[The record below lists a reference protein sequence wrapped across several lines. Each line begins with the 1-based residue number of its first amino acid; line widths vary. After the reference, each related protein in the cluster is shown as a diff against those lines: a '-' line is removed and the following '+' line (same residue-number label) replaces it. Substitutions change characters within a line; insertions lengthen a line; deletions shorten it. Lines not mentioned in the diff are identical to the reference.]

1 MIARMLSLTWDIPNG
16 CSTTSVVVIH
26 ALKTEAGIAQ
36 HNAKCQNL
44 HCLNSINNNNSFL
57 KFICLTISATYTCN
71 WCLSVTAILTGG
83 LFWIPPPAPV
93 VVYSPWHWV
102 VVEACLGSVISRRW
116 TVEQKCYIL
125 NEKNSR
131 DLNNIWLLNIPKPL
145 ALLKL
150 FCKSEVSIL
159 PVTFK
164 TFKPSCTSYESKR
177 ILLLLYFRFSVL
189 KKRDLL
195 NNSTKTKTYLYIFCF
210 VHCNLNSLTTWYCHI
225 IRLVPVQQQVLQV
238 RTLLNH
244 YLNPWIKI
252 LYIIT
257 SKNSECKAKLY
268 IDIKKSALN
277 CLIRLF
283 CDLPTMK
290 TRAPPAAALIM

>member
-1 MIARMLSLTWDIPNG
+1 MIARMLRLTWDIPNG

-57 KFICLTISATYTCN
+57 KFICLTISATYICN

-102 VVEACLGSVISRRW
+102 VVEACLGSVNSRTEMLHSKW
-116 TVEQKCYIL
+116 
-125 NEKNSR
+125 KNSR

-244 YLNPWIKI
+244 YLNQYKFFTLSLARI
-252 LYIIT
+252 LNAKPSYI
-257 SKNSECKAKLY
+257 
-268 IDIKKSALN
+268 
-277 CLIRLF
+277 
-283 CDLPTMK
+283 
-290 TRAPPAAALIM
+290 

>member
-44 HCLNSINNNNSFL
+44 HCLNSIKNNNSFL

-102 VVEACLGSVISRRW
+102 VVEACLGSVKSRRW

-125 NEKNSR
+125 NEKTR
-131 DLNNIWLLNIPKPL
+131 EIWIIYDFLIFPNHWLFKSWFARVKYVFYL
-145 ALLKL
+145 WRLKL
-150 FCKSEVSIL
+150 SNLHV
-159 PVTFK
+159 PRTN
-164 TFKPSCTSYESKR
+164 
-177 ILLLLYFRFSVL
+177 L
-189 KKRDLL
+189 KE
-195 NNSTKTKTYLYIFCF
+195 
-210 VHCNLNSLTTWYCHI
+210 YC
-225 IRLVPVQQQVLQV
+225 
-238 RTLLNH
+238 
-244 YLNPWIKI
+244 
-252 LYIIT
+252 
-257 SKNSECKAKLY
+257 C
-268 IDIKKSALN
+268 
-277 CLIRLF
+277 
-283 CDLPTMK
+283 
-290 TRAPPAAALIM
+290 

>member
-1 MIARMLSLTWDIPNG
+1 MSYDFGHLYLQLMFVGDSNSYRRAVLNPSTSPSRCVFAVTLGG
-16 CSTTSVVVIH
+16 C
-26 ALKTEAGIAQ
+26 
-36 HNAKCQNL
+36 
-44 HCLNSINNNNSFL
+44 
-57 KFICLTISATYTCN
+57 
-71 WCLSVTAILTGG
+71 GG
-83 LFWIPPPAPV
+83 LFGKCKIT
-93 VVYSPWHWV
+93 
-102 VVEACLGSVISRRW
+102 EMNSRTEMLHSKW
-116 TVEQKCYIL
+116 
-125 NEKNSR
+125 KNSR

-189 KKRDLL
+189 KKRELL

-268 IDIKKSALN
+268 INIKKSALN